1 MLLEQYGERVVP
13 PNGGRAGRAAVH
25 HTRWPPGAVYATVNK
40 TYAKGRVAA
49 VRRSLVHGTQ
59 RDLQHALEMSPHST
73 TINTSFV
80 ERQNATD
87 RNFNARKAR
96 KTYEFS
102 KDLLLHVAVTWWVM
116 FCYNFHHIHRSL
128 RLRKPDET
136 FEHRTPAMA
145 IGLALRPLSVKDMLM
160 TQRVSA
166 SAIRT
171 PTLADF
177 RRTGRPAVAP

>member
-1 MLLEQYGERVVP
+1 
-13 PNGGRAGRAAVH
+13 
-25 HTRWPPGAVYATVNK
+25 
-40 TYAKGRVAA
+40 
-49 VRRSLVHGTQ
+49 
-59 RDLQHALEMSPHST
+59 MSPHST

-116 FCYNFHHIHRSL
+116 LCYNFHHTHRSL

-145 IGLALRPLSVKDMLM
+145 IGLTLHPLSVKDILM
-160 TQRVSA
+160 TQRVAS

-177 RRTGRPAVAP
+177 RTVKGPGAAP